1 MRTYSDRHSHT
12 KNISNATPRE
22 HKPNSTPAQL
32 WTPLPVYWPWITT
45 CYTYYVLRICICICS
60 RQWQQQQQQRQQNC
74 SWWPSDTAQTLSRI
88 RGAADD
94 AVERA
99 QSTAKVKGTA
109 INNNY
114 NKYSNNNNYSNNYN
128 HKVRNIARSV
138 EVATGRGAEIKS
150 IEARKLHATRQKKQ
164 NGKASLEPRGATPLP
179 PYPALHHP
187 LSHYLTGLAT
197 SELNENTTQNSNN
210 NIDKETKWNGT
221 ERLCV
226 CVCLLVCV
234 RVRPWP

>member
-1 MRTYSDRHSHT
+1 MPHLVSTNPT
-12 KNISNATPRE
+12 QLLL
-22 HKPNSTPAQL
+22 NSGLLCRFSGPEL
-32 WTPLPVYWPWITT
+32 VCTT

-60 RQWQQQQQQRQQNC
+60 RQWQQQHQRQQNC

-88 RGAADD
+88 RGGADD

-99 QSTAKVKGTA
+99 HSTAKVKGTA

-114 NKYSNNNNYSNNYN
+114 NKYNNNNNYSNNYN

-164 NGKASLEPRGATPLP
+164 NGKASLETRGATPLP
-179 PYPALHHP
+179 PYPIPPHFAL
-187 LSHYLTGLAT
+187 
-197 SELNENTTQNSNN
+197 LNWVSN
-210 NIDKETKWNGT
+210 KQTKWKYYT
-221 ERLCV
+221 K
-226 CVCLLVCV
+226 
-234 RVRPWP
+234 